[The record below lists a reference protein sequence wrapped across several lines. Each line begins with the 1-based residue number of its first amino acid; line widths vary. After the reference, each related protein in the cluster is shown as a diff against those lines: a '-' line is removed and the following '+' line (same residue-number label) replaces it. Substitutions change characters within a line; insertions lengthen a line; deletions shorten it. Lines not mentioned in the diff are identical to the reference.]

1 MERYGE
7 NCLSRVTS
15 SISVAQCSGIA
26 IGALIGGVLPDYN
39 DYTLHI
45 AVRAALMIAVG
56 LLALLL
62 LGESGLEGKQRI
74 TLKEHLAKSRNLLIN
89 RRALKAILLCIGMAS
104 VMLFSLETYW
114 QPELKAIAEGNSQLL
129 FGVICTAG
137 FAATALGSF
146 VMGRL
151 KPASRNSR
159 WTAYLC
165 LLAGSAVCLFLLSFQ
180 KAAVGF
186 AAMYVLFYLFL
197 GAVNVPE
204 QTIVNAEAPNEMRA
218 AMLSAASFSSQAGGV
233 ISSILC
239 SMVIGAVGIPGIWRI
254 AVTLGLGAAVLG
266 AVMMHIARTE
276 PITDT
281 PISRDI
287 LP

>member
-1 MERYGE
+1 
-7 NCLSRVTS
+7 
-15 SISVAQCSGIA
+15 
-26 IGALIGGVLPDYN
+26 
-39 DYTLHI
+39 
-45 AVRAALMIAVG
+45 
-56 LLALLL
+56 
-62 LGESGLEGKQRI
+62 
-74 TLKEHLAKSRNLLIN
+74 
-89 RRALKAILLCIGMAS
+89 
-104 VMLFSLETYW
+104 
-114 QPELKAIAEGNSQLL
+114 
-129 FGVICTAG
+129 
-137 FAATALGSF
+137 
-146 VMGRL
+146 MGRI
-151 KPASRNSR
+151 KPASGNSR

-254 AVTLGLGAAVLG
+254 AVSLGLGAAVLG
-266 AVMMHIARTE
+266 AVMMRGARTE
-276 PITDT
+276 PVTDT